1 MTSNLGSQWIQQYGA
16 GDYDKM
22 RSRVMETLKESFKP
36 EFLNRI
42 DEIVIYHTLPIEQ
55 IKHIVDIQVQGL
67 AARLAERRIGLEISD
82 QACAYL
88 AREGYDP
95 ALGARPLKRTLQ
107 RKVLDPLALMILEG
121 QFAEGDTVLVDVSFK
136 GEGLVIRKK

>member
-1 MTSNLGSQWIQQYGA
+1 
-16 GDYDKM
+16 
-22 RSRVMETLKESFKP
+22 METLKESFKP

-42 DEIVIYHTLPIEQ
+42 DEIVIYHALPLEH
-55 IKHIVDIQVQGL
+55 IKKIVEIQVQ
-67 AARLAERRIGLEISD
+67 RLAERLAERHISLEISP
-82 QACAYL
+82 QASDYL

-107 RKVLDPLALMILEG
+107 RMVLDPLALMILEG
-121 QFAEGDTVLVDVSFK
+121 QFADGDTVLVDMSFK

>member
-1 MTSNLGSQWIQQYGA
+1 
-16 GDYDKM
+16 
-22 RSRVMETLKESFKP
+22 METLKESFKP

-42 DEIVIYHTLPIEQ
+42 DEIVIYHSLQIDQ
-55 IKHIVDIQVQGL
+55 IKQIVDIQVKIL
-67 AARLAERRIGLEISD
+67 AKRLAERRIELEISD
-82 QACAYL
+82 NAREYL

-107 RKVLDPLALMILEG
+107 RKVLDPLAILILEG
-121 QFAEGDTVLVDVSFK
+121 KFTEGDTMLVDIPMK